1 MTEPTTQR
9 EAILQTL
16 SAHKQELSA
25 KYGVTRLGIFGS
37 VAREEAS
44 SASDVDIVVEMP
56 PDLFK
61 MVHMKEDLEEILAA
75 PVDFMKGWSSI
86 KDRALMLTDDQPSAK
101 LHASFTL
108 SRLTRSSNHRYNFA
122 QSYKRI
128 GDQQA
133 VLGQL
138 DDVNG

>member
-1 MTEPTTQR
+1 MQR
-9 EAILQTL
+9 EAVLQTL

-37 VAREEAS
+37 VARGEAS

-75 PVDFMKGWSSI
+75 PVDLI
-86 KDRALMLTDDQPSAK
+86 RY
-101 LHASFTL
+101 
-108 SRLTRSSNHRYNFA
+108 HRFLGDYL
-122 QSYKRI
+122 KRRI
-128 GDQQA
+128 DHEA
-133 VLGQL
+133 IYV
-138 DDVNG
+138 

>member
-1 MTEPTTQR
+1 MQR
-9 EAILQTL
+9 EAVLRSL
-16 SAHKQELSA
+16 SDHKQELSA

-75 PVDFMKGWSSI
+75 PVDLI
-86 KDRALMLTDDQPSAK
+86 RY
-101 LHASFTL
+101 
-108 SRLTRSSNHRYNFA
+108 SRFLNEILRS
-122 QSYKRI
+122 RI
-128 GDQQA
+128 DHDA
-133 VLGQL
+133 IYV
-138 DDVNG
+138 

>member
-1 MTEPTTQR
+1 MQR
-9 EAILQTL
+9 EAVLQTL

-37 VAREEAS
+37 VARGEAS

-75 PVDFMKGWSSI
+75 PVDLIRYHRF
-86 KDRALMLTDDQPSAK
+86 
-101 LHASFTL
+101 L
-108 SRLTRSSNHRYNFA
+108 SDYL
-122 QSYKRI
+122 KRRI
-128 GDQQA
+128 DHDA
-133 VLGQL
+133 IYV
-138 DDVNG
+138 

>member
-1 MTEPTTQR
+1 MQR
-9 EAILQTL
+9 EAVLQTL
-16 SAHKQELSA
+16 SNHKQELSA

-75 PVDFMKGWSSI
+75 PVDLI
-86 KDRALMLTDDQPSAK
+86 RY
-101 LHASFTL
+101 
-108 SRLTRSSNHRYNFA
+108 SRFLNEILRS
-122 QSYKRI
+122 RI
-128 GDQQA
+128 DHDA
-133 VLGQL
+133 IYV
-138 DDVNG
+138 